1 MIKMNEELLNIITRK
16 VMAEIKEKSI
26 KTNNDIKIGVSARH
40 LHLSPEDLAV
50 LFGTGYELKVKKTLM
65 GDQFAAEETVTILGD
80 KLKAIEKVRILGPTR
95 RETQVEISAT
105 DAISLGVKAPLR
117 LSGNIAGSSS
127 ITIVGPKGVVKK
139 KEGCIVSKR
148 HIHMNNKDSKRLG
161 IGEGIVSVKVSGER
175 AGILENVDVRVRDD
189 YHLEMHIDTDEANA
203 LGIKNGQFVE
213 ILK

>member
-16 VMAEIKEKSI
+16 VMEKIKEKSI

-40 LHLSPEDLAV
+40 LHLSPEDLEV

-117 LSGNIAGSSS
+117 LSGNIAESSS

-148 HIHMNNKDSKRLG
+148 HIHMNYEDSKRLG
-161 IGEGIVSVKVSGER
+161 IGEGIVSVKVPGER

>member
-1 MIKMNEELLNIITRK
+1 MNEELLNIITRK
-16 VMAEIKEKSI
+16 VMEEIKEKTI
-26 KTNNDIKIGVSARH
+26 KINNDIKIGVSARH
-40 LHLSPEDLAV
+40 LHLSPEDLEV

-148 HIHMNNKDSKRLG
+148 HIHMNHEDSKRLG
-161 IGEGIVSVKVSGER
+161 IEEGIVSVKVSGER
-175 AGILENVDVRVRDD
+175 AGILENVDVRVRDG